1 MVTLLYRKSM
11 SLIRTQL
18 YPAFDVEEREG
29 KGNFQGSKHE
39 GMGMTI
45 LSLTTLSKVTVRR
58 DPGMS

>member
-1 MVTLLYRKSM
+1 M
-11 SLIRTQL
+11 SLRRTQL

-58 DPGMS
+58 VRVCHRWI